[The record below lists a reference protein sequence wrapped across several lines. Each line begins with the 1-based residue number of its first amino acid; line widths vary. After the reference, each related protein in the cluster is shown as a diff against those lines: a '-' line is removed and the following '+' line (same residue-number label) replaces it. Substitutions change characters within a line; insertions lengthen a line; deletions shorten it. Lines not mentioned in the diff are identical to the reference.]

1 MRNYHAVSSISCT
14 PENLALESPNFYAV
28 MLIYCFDSTCWSH
41 LDPAVR
47 THSNRQ
53 KCSPSFWSVC
63 PIATRYPKMHWY
75 VQKPLRDLRASAH
88 VWTILNPHRLVWHG
102 LTKCWAVLTFLKVVA
117 TEIMAIVMGKAFS
130 YFSGP
135 LRHYI
140 FVGKQGSIVA
150 DFGCT
155 FSQAKRHSGTTV
167 RIKCTGGWACYEPHL
182 CRNRIDIMHVLLG
195 KRSCNGTVAK
205 SKTHLLLI
213 GPQRAARWPS
223 SNIGSPIL
231 FWHSHAS
238 KWSYSRSWNRC
249 KTKKKKDGLTGMP
262 LLMFLTS
269 WGSGI
274 VLIALVSGIVLI
286 ALGLGIRNRSH
297 DIHRSQAHWCTG
309 SFSPH
314 CCWNRTQH
322 VSRFVWNNCCELFS
336 AKIWR
341 VGKKMRMGKVAT

>member
-1 MRNYHAVSSISCT
+1 
-14 PENLALESPNFYAV
+14 
-28 MLIYCFDSTCWSH
+28 
-41 LDPAVR
+41 
-47 THSNRQ
+47 
-53 KCSPSFWSVC
+53 
-63 PIATRYPKMHWY
+63 
-75 VQKPLRDLRASAH
+75 
-88 VWTILNPHRLVWHG
+88 
-102 LTKCWAVLTFLKVVA
+102 
-117 TEIMAIVMGKAFS
+117 
-130 YFSGP
+130 
-135 LRHYI
+135 
-140 FVGKQGSIVA
+140 
-150 DFGCT
+150 
-155 FSQAKRHSGTTV
+155 
-167 RIKCTGGWACYEPHL
+167 
-182 CRNRIDIMHVLLG
+182 MHVLLG

-249 KTKKKKDGLTGMP
+249 KTKKDGLTGMP

-314 CCWNRTQH
+314 WLLESCSACQSVCVKQSETTAANFFRENLKGWEKNANGEGSDLKHTFQC
-322 VSRFVWNNCCELFS
+322 FATFS
-336 AKIWR
+336 LKPYPSNFWEKKPR
-341 VGKKMRMGKVAT
+341 DTEPGRSGPVGFHTG